1 MTATV
6 KSPTVNVGMILE
18 LPTDELNDLMQEIK
32 HQTRVKE
39 EERMRE
45 AVAEHV
51 GLVGKCFKVRIK
63 LHAGMFPEM

>member
-6 KSPTVNVGMILE
+6 KNPTVDVETILE

-39 EERMRE
+39 EEKVF
-45 AVAEHV
+45 AVIEE
-51 GLVGKCFKVRIK
+51 GTEQDFFYSEFDMLFTFLKN
-63 LHAGMFPEM
+63 